1 MIIVGLTGGIGSGKT
16 TVAKLFAE
24 FGIPTYIAD
33 EEAKALMNTSS
44 TIKREI
50 RALFGDQAYLDGSLN
65 RPFIA
70 NAIFNDKEL
79 LKKMN
84 GIVHPRVANHFKKWV
99 KQQNTLYVIKEN
111 AILFEHGEEKNC
123 DFTILV
129 TAPETIRISRV
140 IKRDNKTEAQVKAI
154 INNQLPEDVKR
165 QKATYIIENTALD
178 ITRTQVLDVH
188 HKLLNAMKTS

>member
-1 MIIVGLTGGIGSGKT
+1 MKIVGLTGGIGSGKT

-24 FGIPTYIAD
+24 LGIPTYIAD
-33 EEAKALMNTSS
+33 EEAKTLMNTSS

-50 RALFGDQAYLDGSLN
+50 SALFGDQAYTDGSLN

-70 NAIFNDKEL
+70 NAIFNDTGL
-79 LKKMN
+79 LKQMN
-84 GIVHPRVANHFKKWV
+84 SIVHPRVGRHFKEWV
-99 KQQNTLYVIKEN
+99 QQQNALYVIKEN

-129 TAPETIRISRV
+129 TAPENIRISRV
-140 IKRDNKTEAQVKAI
+140 VKRDNKTEAQVKAI
-154 INNQLPEDVKR
+154 INNQLPEGVKR
-165 QKATYIIENTALD
+165 LKATYIIENTALD
-178 ITRTQVLDVH
+178 KTRTQVLDVH